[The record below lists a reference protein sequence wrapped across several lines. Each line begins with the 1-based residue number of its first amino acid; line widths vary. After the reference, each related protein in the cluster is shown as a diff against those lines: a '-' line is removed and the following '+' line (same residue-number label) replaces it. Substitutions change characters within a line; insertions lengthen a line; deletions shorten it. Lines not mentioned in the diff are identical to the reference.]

1 MEVKLVYSVCWLVN
15 RIKWYIHFWKLMV
28 DNFELIVRVSRTI
41 HKSIDVRRPRARNY
55 FIYKMKSAPWQ
66 SSCRAVQ
73 DRRTA
78 QANSRHVQR
87 LMNVKPSIDMRKPKA
102 LKYKRSRKNKQ
113 TVADV
118 STQEDH
124 KTEYRTTIATT
135 PNTTTK
141 CTTIQNTYQIILCS
155 PKQTFRFP
163 FFFNCQFRNKKHWP
177 SYFFSSIH
185 QQQSNFTES
194 KTTTNST
201 RQQSHATQSSG
212 SRSIETGRTKTTFFK
227 VKVFLNLFLL

>member
-1 MEVKLVYSVCWLVN
+1 
-15 RIKWYIHFWKLMV
+15 
-28 DNFELIVRVSRTI
+28 
-41 HKSIDVRRPRARNY
+41 
-55 FIYKMKSAPWQ
+55 MKSAPWQ

-124 KTEYRTTIATT
+124 KNRIQNNHATTPKYHYQMHNNPKHVSVYSLFSKKLFGFRFFLTASFETKKHLTFLFFLFHPPTTIQFHRKQDSNKFNATTIACYAIFWKSIHRDGRNVNNVFQGKGFFKSVSFITHKLLYWTT
-135 PNTTTK
+135 
-141 CTTIQNTYQIILCS
+141 YL
-155 PKQTFRFP
+155 P
-163 FFFNCQFRNKKHWP
+163 FFTI
-177 SYFFSSIH
+177 SSSFIVFIV
-185 QQQSNFTES
+185 NLAGRKLL
-194 KTTTNST
+194 KT
-201 RQQSHATQSSG
+201 QL
-212 SRSIETGRTKTTFFK
+212 
-227 VKVFLNLFLL
+227 VL

>member
-1 MEVKLVYSVCWLVN
+1 
-15 RIKWYIHFWKLMV
+15 
-28 DNFELIVRVSRTI
+28 
-41 HKSIDVRRPRARNY
+41 
-55 FIYKMKSAPWQ
+55 MKSAPWQ

-124 KTEYRTTIATT
+124 KNRIQNNHATT
-135 PNTTTK
+135 SNTTTK

-163 FFFNCQFRNKKHWP
+163 FFFNCQFRNKNTDLLIFSPFP
-177 SYFFSSIH
+177 STNNNPISQKAR
-185 QQQSNFTES
+185 QQQIQRDNNRMLRNLLEVDP
-194 KTTTNST
+194 
-201 RQQSHATQSSG
+201 
-212 SRSIETGRTKTTFFK
+212 SRRAERKQRFSR
-227 VKVFLNLFLL
+227 

>member
-1 MEVKLVYSVCWLVN
+1 
-15 RIKWYIHFWKLMV
+15 
-28 DNFELIVRVSRTI
+28 
-41 HKSIDVRRPRARNY
+41 
-55 FIYKMKSAPWQ
+55 MKSAPWQ

-124 KTEYRTTIATT
+124 KNR
-135 PNTTTK
+135 
-141 CTTIQNTYQIILCS
+141 IQNNHCHNTQIPLPNAQQSKSHIKLYFVLHI
-155 PKQTFRFP
+155 KLFGFRF
-163 FFFNCQFRNKKHWP
+163 FLTASFETNHWS
-177 SYFFSSIH
+177 SYFFSISIH
-185 QQQSNFTES
+185 NHNPISQKARQQQIQRDNNRMLRNLLEVDP
-194 KTTTNST
+194 
-201 RQQSHATQSSG
+201 
-212 SRSIETGRTKTTFFK
+212 SRRAERKQRFSR
-227 VKVFLNLFLL
+227 

>member
-1 MEVKLVYSVCWLVN
+1 
-15 RIKWYIHFWKLMV
+15 
-28 DNFELIVRVSRTI
+28 
-41 HKSIDVRRPRARNY
+41 
-55 FIYKMKSAPWQ
+55 MKSAPWQ

-118 STQEDH
+118 STQEFT
-124 KTEYRTTIATT
+124 KTEYRTIMPQH
-135 PNTTTK
+135 PNTTAK
-141 CTTIQNTYQIILCS
+141 CTIIQNTSQFTNVVQKKLFG
-155 PKQTFRFP
+155 FRF
-163 FFFNCQFRNKKHWP
+163 FLTASFETKKHLTFL
-177 SYFFSSIH
+177 FFLFHPQS
-185 QQQSNFTES
+185 QSNFTES
-194 KTTTNST
+194 KTATNST

-212 SRSIETGRTKTTFFK
+212 SRSIETGGT
-227 VKVFLNLFLL
+227 

>member
-1 MEVKLVYSVCWLVN
+1 
-15 RIKWYIHFWKLMV
+15 
-28 DNFELIVRVSRTI
+28 
-41 HKSIDVRRPRARNY
+41 
-55 FIYKMKSAPWQ
+55 MKSAPWQ

-118 STQEDH
+118 STQEFT
-124 KTEYRTTIATT
+124 KTEYRTIMPQH

-163 FFFNCQFRNKKHWP
+163 FFFNCQFRIKITDFLIFSPFPSTITIQFHRKQDSNKFNATTIACYAIFWK
-177 SYFFSSIH
+177 SIH
-185 QQQSNFTES
+185 RDGRNVNNVFQGKGFFKSVFFYN
-194 KTTTNST
+194 
-201 RQQSHATQSSG
+201 TQSCY
-212 SRSIETGRTKTTFFK
+212 IEQRT
-227 VKVFLNLFLL
+227 

>member
-1 MEVKLVYSVCWLVN
+1 
-15 RIKWYIHFWKLMV
+15 
-28 DNFELIVRVSRTI
+28 
-41 HKSIDVRRPRARNY
+41 
-55 FIYKMKSAPWQ
+55 MKSAPWQ

-124 KTEYRTTIATT
+124 KNRIQNNHATT
-135 PNTTTK
+135 PK
-141 CTTIQNTYQIILCS
+141 YHYQMHNN
-155 PKQTFRFP
+155 PK
-163 FFFNCQFRNKKHWP
+163 H
-177 SYFFSSIH
+177 I
-185 QQQSNFTES
+185 SNYTLFS
-194 KTTTNST
+194 KTNFSV
-201 RQQSHATQSSG
+201 SV
-212 SRSIETGRTKTTFFK
+212 FF
-227 VKVFLNLFLL
+227 

>member
-1 MEVKLVYSVCWLVN
+1 
-15 RIKWYIHFWKLMV
+15 
-28 DNFELIVRVSRTI
+28 
-41 HKSIDVRRPRARNY
+41 
-55 FIYKMKSAPWQ
+55 MKSAPWQ

-124 KTEYRTTIATT
+124 KTEYRTIIATT

-141 CTTIQNTYQIILCS
+141 CTTIQNTYQFTNVVQ
-155 PKQTFRFP
+155 KNVFGFR
-163 FFFNCQFRNKKHWP
+163 FFNCQFRNKITDLLI
-177 SYFFSSIH
+177 FSLLSTNNNPYSQKAR
-185 QQQSNFTES
+185 QQQIQRDNNRMLRNLLEVDP
-194 KTTTNST
+194 
-201 RQQSHATQSSG
+201 
-212 SRSIETGRTKTTFFK
+212 SRRAERKQRFSR
-227 VKVFLNLFLL
+227 

>member
-1 MEVKLVYSVCWLVN
+1 
-15 RIKWYIHFWKLMV
+15 
-28 DNFELIVRVSRTI
+28 
-41 HKSIDVRRPRARNY
+41 
-55 FIYKMKSAPWQ
+55 MKSAPWQ

-124 KTEYRTTIATT
+124 KTEYRTIIATT
-135 PNTTTK
+135 PKYHCQMHNNPKHLSIHKRCPKK
-141 CTTIQNTYQIILCS
+141 C
-155 PKQTFRFP
+155 FRFP
-163 FFFNCQFRNKKHWP
+163 FF
-177 SYFFSSIH
+177 
-185 QQQSNFTES
+185 
-194 KTTTNST
+194 
-201 RQQSHATQSSG
+201 
-212 SRSIETGRTKTTFFK
+212 
-227 VKVFLNLFLL
+227 

>member
-1 MEVKLVYSVCWLVN
+1 
-15 RIKWYIHFWKLMV
+15 
-28 DNFELIVRVSRTI
+28 
-41 HKSIDVRRPRARNY
+41 
-55 FIYKMKSAPWQ
+55 MKSAPWQ

-124 KTEYRTTIATT
+124 KNRIQNNHATT
-135 PNTTTK
+135 PK
-141 CTTIQNTYQIILCS
+141 YHYQMHNN
-155 PKQTFRFP
+155 PKHVSMTGCYPKKLFGFRF
-163 FFFNCQFRNKKHWP
+163 FLTASFETKNIDLLI
-177 SYFFSSIH
+177 FSLLSTNNNPISQKAR
-185 QQQSNFTES
+185 QQQIQRDNNRMLRNLLEVDP
-194 KTTTNST
+194 
-201 RQQSHATQSSG
+201 
-212 SRSIETGRTKTTFFK
+212 SRRAERKQRFSR
-227 VKVFLNLFLL
+227 